1 MRSDVLQMLFEADGY
16 ISGEDISDRLHISRA
31 AVWKNI
37 KTLKED
43 GGIVDAKPNA
53 GYRLV
58 QLPDLLKPE
67 YVGLFMPEASNRI
80 IWMDAVDSTNN
91 YAKKIAREGAADG
104 TVAVAEH
111 QTGGK
116 GRLGRVWMSQPH
128 TSVMMSFVIRPGVP
142 PANAPVYNFAT
153 ALGVAKAV
161 EETCGLSPAI
171 KWPNDVVYQ
180 GRKLCGILTEMS
192 ADMDSVEYLV
202 VGVGT
207 NVNQE
212 RFDGE
217 IGQRAVSLRMIRGEK
232 LDRAAVCASLIK
244 NIDLYFDKLAKN
256 GTDGIMDA
264 YREKSAVLGR
274 EIRVIGHDGSASG
287 RCVGFGPG
295 GQLLV
300 DTSEGLREFH
310 AGDVSVRGVDDYV

>member
-1 MRSDVLQMLFEADGY
+1 
-16 ISGEDISDRLHISRA
+16 
-31 AVWKNI
+31 
-37 KTLKED
+37 
-43 GGIVDAKPNA
+43 
-53 GYRLV
+53 
-58 QLPDLLKPE
+58 
-67 YVGLFMPEASNRI
+67 
-80 IWMDAVDSTNN
+80 
-91 YAKKIAREGAADG
+91 
-104 TVAVAEH
+104 
-111 QTGGK
+111 
-116 GRLGRVWMSQPH
+116 
-128 TSVMMSFVIRPGVP
+128 
-142 PANAPVYNFAT
+142 
-153 ALGVAKAV
+153 
-161 EETCGLSPAI
+161 
-171 KWPNDVVYQ
+171 
-180 GRKLCGILTEMS
+180 MS